1 MNEYGYMKVAA
12 AVPEVR
18 IADCRFNAERI
29 VTMMEKASD
38 RGIEVVVFPE
48 LSVTGYTCG
57 DLFGQSALL
66 AAAESAVGVIA
77 EQTAGLSVTGIIGAP
92 VEVNDKLYN
101 CAVVI
106 SGGKIEGIVPKSH
119 IPNYSEFY
127 EARWFASGSG
137 IGGSS
142 IIFAGQQADFGCDL
156 LFEINGVPCGIEICE
171 DLWVPIPPSSQ
182 MALNGAKVIFN
193 LSATPEVIGKHD
205 YLRQLVAQQSARTH
219 SAYVYASS
227 GFGESSTDLV
237 FAGNGII
244 AECGHIVASG
254 ERFSYDEQLVV
265 ADVDIELIGS
275 ERRRRNTFRAEGYEK
290 EYSIKAITNENDMPA
305 TFDRTVDPLPFVP
318 SSADRRDS
326 NCREIFAIQSH
337 GLAQRIAHTGCRCAV
352 IGISG
357 GLDSTL
363 ALLVTVRT
371 FDRLGL
377 DRKGII
383 GVTMPGFGTTGR
395 THDNAVTLMREL
407 GVSMREIPI
416 AAACRQH
423 FADIGL
429 DPSQRNVAY
438 ENSQARE
445 RTQILMDIAN
455 MEGGMVIGTG
465 DMSEAALGWATYNG
479 DHMSMYNVN
488 CSVPKTLVRE
498 LVIWAADNGAGEREA
513 AALRDVAATPVSPE
527 LLPADENGEIAQKT
541 EDLVGPYE
549 LHDFFL
555 FNMLRYGFTPA
566 KIRFLAG
573 KAFDGKYDEE
583 TIDKWLKVFIRRFF
597 SQQYKRSAVPDGPKV
612 GTVALSPRGDWRM
625 PSDAA
630 ADEWIDPLG

>member
-38 RGIEVVVFPE
+38 RGVEVVVFPE

-77 EQTAGLSVTGIIGAP
+77 EQTAGLSVTGIIGTP

-137 IGGSS
+137 IDGSS
-142 IIFAGQQADFGCDL
+142 IIFAGRQADFGCDL

-265 ADVDIELIGS
+265 ADVDIELIGN

-583 TIDKWLKVFIRRFF
+583 AIDKWLKVFIRRFF

>member
-38 RGIEVVVFPE
+38 RGVEVVVFPE

-77 EQTAGLSVTGIIGAP
+77 EQTAGLSVTGIIGTP

-127 EARWFASGSG
+127 EARWFASGFG
-137 IGGSS
+137 IEGST
-142 IIFAGQQADFGCDL
+142 IIFAGQQADFGSDL

-265 ADVDIELIGS
+265 ADVDIELTGS
-275 ERRRRNTFRAEGYEK
+275 ERRRRNTFRAEDYEK
-290 EYSIKAITNENDMPA
+290 EYTIKAITNENDMPA

-371 FDRLGL
+371 FDQLGL

>member
-38 RGIEVVVFPE
+38 RGVEVVVFPE

-77 EQTAGLSVTGIIGAP
+77 EQTAGLSVTGIIGTP

-137 IGGSS
+137 IEGSS
-142 IIFAGQQADFGCDL
+142 IIFAGQQADFGSDL

-205 YLRQLVAQQSARTH
+205 YLRQLVTQQSARTH

-275 ERRRRNTFRAEGYEK
+275 ERRRRNTFHAEGYEK
-290 EYSIKAITNENDMPA
+290 EYTIKAISNENDMPA

-371 FDRLGL
+371 FDQLGL

-498 LVIWAADNGAGEREA
+498 LVIWAADNGGGEREA

>member
-38 RGIEVVVFPE
+38 RGVEVVVFPE

-77 EQTAGLSVTGIIGAP
+77 EQTAGLSVTGIIGTP

-137 IGGSS
+137 IDGIS

-265 ADVDIELIGS
+265 ADVDIELICS
-275 ERRRRNTFRAEGYEK
+275 ERRRRNTFRAESYEK

-573 KAFDGKYDEE
+573 KAFNGKYDEE

>member
-38 RGIEVVVFPE
+38 RGVEVVVFPE

-77 EQTAGLSVTGIIGAP
+77 EQTAGLSVTGIIGTP

-137 IGGSS
+137 IDGIS

-265 ADVDIELIGS
+265 ADVDIELICS

-290 EYSIKAITNENDMPA
+290 EYTIKAITNENDMPA

-527 LLPADENGEIAQKT
+527 LLPADKNGEIAQKT

-573 KAFDGKYDEE
+573 KAFNGKYDEE